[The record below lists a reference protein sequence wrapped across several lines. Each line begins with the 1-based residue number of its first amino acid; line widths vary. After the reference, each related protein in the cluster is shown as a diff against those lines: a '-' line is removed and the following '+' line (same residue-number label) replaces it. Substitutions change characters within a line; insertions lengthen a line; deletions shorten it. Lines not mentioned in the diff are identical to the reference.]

1 MSRWISLVAVVAAFA
16 LAAWAAL
23 HHRPWL
29 TSIEAPPSSESP
41 GEEAVTLLPT
51 VHIEE
56 RTPYGTVEV
65 DYDPGA
71 DPEKPNV
78 RASCRCTLAHDDLGG
93 TLGPI
98 DVSAEGRWDG
108 ARFSGIVEAKG
119 VKVEVDA
126 EVSLPEL
133 AAGRYRLP
141 GTEISTVYAAVASL
155 VPESR
160 KADIRGTIA
169 GNGEFRLLPLRIT
182 FRPSVADF
190 NVDGLVGPEYRMG
203 SFTHM
208 GRDNDGNLVP
218 VPGGEGTAGWLPL
231 ADAGRMLPAAVIS
244 AEDASFRSHGGFSV
258 ESMTEAAHDN
268 DVEGQ
273 VVRGGSTI
281 SQQLAKNLFLT
292 PERTYARKLKELL
305 YAVEME
311 RELGKDRI
319 LELYLN
325 VIEWGPTVRGARA
338 AAEAYFL
345 KQPLGLLPE
354 EAAFMA
360 SIIRNPRGGW
370 EKQYVGGRVQTRRLG
385 WILENMVTLTPEER
399 VAALARDV
407 HFVPPKK

>member
-1 MSRWISLVAVVAAFA
+1 MMRWIVIVAVIVALGAG
-16 LAAWAAL
+16 AWL
-23 HHRPWL
+23 GLRDRPEDGDAPVENL
-29 TSIEAPPSSESP
+29 EANL
-41 GEEAVTLLPT
+41 EEEGASLLPA
-51 VHIEE
+51 VHLEE
-56 RTPYGTVEV
+56 NTPYGPVEV
-65 DYDPGA
+65 DYDPNA
-71 DPEKPNV
+71 DPEKANV
-78 RASCRCTLAHDDLGG
+78 VASCRCTLTHDDLGG

-98 DVSAEGRWDG
+98 DVTARGRWDG
-108 ARFSGIVEAKG
+108 ARFAGTVEAKG
-119 VKVEVDA
+119 VKVEIDA
-126 EVSLPEL
+126 EVSPLEL
-133 AAGRYRLP
+133 AAGRYTLP
-141 GTEISTVYAAVASL
+141 ETEISAIYAAVASL

-160 KADIRGTIA
+160 HADIRGTIA
-169 GNGEFRLLPLRIT
+169 GNGEFRLLPLRVT

-203 SFTHM
+203 SFTYM
-208 GRDNDGNLVP
+208 GRDKDGNLVP
-218 VPGGEGTAGWLPL
+218 VRGGEGTEGWLPL
-231 ADAGRMLPAAVIS
+231 ADAGRMLPAAVVA
-244 AEDASFRSHGGFSV
+244 AEDAQFHSHTGFSLDQ
-258 ESMTEAAHDN
+258 MMEAAHDN
-268 DVEGQ
+268 DVEGK
-273 VVRGGSTI
+273 VVRGGSTL

-338 AAEAYFL
+338 ASEAYFL

-370 EKQYVGGRVQTRRLG
+370 EKEYVGGRVQTKRLS
-385 WILENMVTLTPEER
+385 WILDNMVTLSPEER
-399 VAALARDV
+399 MAALARDV